1 MTCNYSEIM
10 TTPAKKYQN
19 VSYKELIGFSEH
31 NPNRHRVLESIELPT
46 TLSDTSMDK
55 LYLTGYTSLN
65 LNPTG
70 ILSVMVC
77 ISDPALYSLSPEHTR
92 IEKLIELS
100 TSLQQQ
106 TDGLKNTSL
115 LRKRKKI
122 HDLIAA
128 SYNGSKME
136 EKDYLDLY
144 HGLSIMTQN
153 QFILLKETVQ
163 DSIEDGVQYDSA
175 MKGEILFSSDPTTWK
190 RDHPVWIADYRGRWV
205 ALPTEINA
213 QLLTTFLPQWLTTI
227 EQHGWIVQWPSLD
240 LPKTELVERL
250 SVMPSWKETDKKL
263 LKETLSVRLGKALT
277 LQLFTSWTM

>member
-190 RDHPVWIADYRGRWV
+190 RDHPIWIADYRGRWV

-227 EQHGWIVQWPSLD
+227 EQHGWIVQWPSID
-240 LPKTELVERL
+240 LPKNELVERL

-263 LKETLSVRLGKALT
+263 LKDTLSARLGKALA
-277 LQLFTSWTM
+277 LQLFTSWMM

>member
-1 MTCNYSEIM
+1 M

-190 RDHPVWIADYRGRWV
+190 RDHPIWIADYRGRWV

-227 EQHGWIVQWPSLD
+227 EQHGWIVQWPSID
-240 LPKTELVERL
+240 LPKNELVERL

-263 LKETLSVRLGKALT
+263 LKDTLSARLGKALA
-277 LQLFTSWTM
+277 LQLFTSWMM